1 MIPSYI
7 KNNNINVGYK
17 LGILLLSFVYAFV
30 LASYIPMDG
39 SIKDR
44 LNYLEY
50 AEASE
55 VIILK
60 YISAGYLSLF
70 TNEPIWLS
78 INIILNQFF
87 EPEKTLKFIIFFTA
101 FVTAYLVLRVN
112 PKYFVFLLFILV
124 FPQVIGKAVVHI
136 RQGLAISI
144 FLLGWFTLSKPWRW
158 LLFALTPLIH
168 ASFFFVLFLY
178 VFTWFL
184 QQLKFALD
192 LRTIA
197 TVLLGLMIGLG
208 LGFIASLLG
217 ARQAGEYEFSTAAV
231 SGLGFLFWLGVFVL
245 YWLQGR
251 NFAKENALAMAAIA
265 FYLTTYFL
273 IEVTGRIFESMV
285 IIVLLA
291 SLGLTSW
298 RRKIFIAAITT
309 FVGLSWLLRLNK
321 PWLGW
326 GTGF

>member
-1 MIPSYI
+1 MLPDYL
-7 KNNNINVGYK
+7 KNNNINSGYK

-30 LASYIPMDG
+30 LANYIPMDAT
-39 SIKDR
+39 IKDR

-50 AEASE
+50 AGASE
-55 VIILK
+55 VIILR
-60 YISAGYLSLF
+60 YLSVGYLSLF
-70 TNEPIWLS
+70 TNEPVWLS
-78 INIILNQFF
+78 INIILNQLF
-87 EPEKTLKFIIFFTA
+87 EPETTVRLIIFFSA
-101 FVTAYLVLRVN
+101 FTTSFLILKSN
-112 PKYFVFLLFILV
+112 PRNFLFLIFLLI
-124 FPQVIGKAVVHI
+124 FPQVVDKFVMHL
-136 RQGLAISI
+136 RQGLAIAI
-144 FLLGWFTLSKPWRW
+144 FLLAWFTLNKPLRW
-158 LLFALTPLIH
+158 LLFALTSLIH
-168 ASFFFVLFLY
+168 ASFFFVLLLY
-178 VFTWFL
+178 GFTWFL

-197 TVLLGLMIGLG
+197 TVLLGLMIGFG
-208 LGFIASLLG
+208 LGFVASLLG
-217 ARQAGEYEFSTAAV
+217 ARQAGEYEFSTTEV
-231 SGLGFLFWLGVFVL
+231 SGLGFLFWFGIFVL

-251 NFAKENALAMAAIA
+251 KFVKENALVMSAIA

-298 RRKIFIAAITT
+298 RRKIFIAAMTA
-309 FVGLSWLLRLNK
+309 FVGLSWLLRLNQ